1 MQIPYSLPFSDLSP
15 NEFLQLVSKAPFSVK
30 TPPNEQGLVRLERYI
45 AAKKEALAA
54 APDGKLLVSSAR
66 RGLASAE
73 FYRRVGESREYLA
86 KDKGELVRAL
96 AQKEYD
102 AKQLQEAERLLAK
115 LGRFTDQT
123 LTFQECYGSL
133 RSERQALVEPDF
145 LPDDMVCELWDSI
158 QYESLGF
165 SANYPEYYL
174 TNDQRVRSLAERK
187 IGNRLLE
194 RDILFLYEF
203 PLRMQDGGLV
213 YPDFTCLNLR
223 TRKLYRWEHLGRL
236 DEHSYIEK
244 NLRKLERYRQ
254 SGFQLCVDLIVS
266 QDTGGNPLSEREID
280 QLIDNF
286 LV

>member
-1 MQIPYSLPFSDLSP
+1 MQTNHLNPAQLIELITRQPILSP
-15 NEFLQLVSKAPFSVK
+15 QACIEDTGSRLKRFISEKESALQNAPPGELTVS
-30 TPPNEQGLVRLERYI
+30 
-45 AAKKEALAA
+45 AAKKQHY
-54 APDGKLLVSSAR
+54 APEYYHRQNGN
-66 RGLASAE
+66 
-73 FYRRVGESREYLA
+73 REYLA
-86 KDKGELVRAL
+86 KDKCELVRQL

-123 LTFQECYGSL
+123 LTFRECYGSL
-133 RSERQALVEPDF
+133 RPERQALVEPDF
-145 LPDDMVCELWDSI
+145 LPDDMVRELWDNI

-165 SANYPEYYL
+165 SDNYPEYYL
-174 TNDQRVRSLAERK
+174 TNEHRVRSLAERK

-223 TRKLYRWEHLGRL
+223 TRTLYRWEHLGRL

-280 QLIDNF
+280 RLIDNF

>member
-1 MQIPYSLPFSDLSP
+1 MQISCSLPFSDLSP
-15 NEFLQLVSKAPFSVK
+15 NEFLQLVSKAPFCVK

-45 AAKKEALAA
+45 AAKNEALAA

-102 AKQLQEAERLLAK
+102 VKQLREAERLLAK

-133 RSERQALVEPDF
+133 RP
-145 LPDDMVCELWDSI
+145 
-158 QYESLGF
+158 
-165 SANYPEYYL
+165 
-174 TNDQRVRSLAERK
+174 RVRSLAERK

-223 TRKLYRWEHLGRL
+223 TRTLYRWEHLGRL

-280 QLIDNF
+280 RLIDNF

>member
-1 MQIPYSLPFSDLSP
+1 MQTNHLNPAQLIELSTRQPILSP
-15 NEFLQLVSKAPFSVK
+15 QACIEDTGSRLKRFISEKESALQNAPPGELTVS
-30 TPPNEQGLVRLERYI
+30 
-45 AAKKEALAA
+45 AAKKQHY
-54 APDGKLLVSSAR
+54 APEYYHRQNGN
-66 RGLASAE
+66 
-73 FYRRVGESREYLA
+73 REYLA
-86 KDKGELVRAL
+86 KDKCELVRQL

-123 LTFQECYGSL
+123 LTFRECYGSL
-133 RSERQALVEPDF
+133 RPERQALVEPDF
-145 LPDDMVCELWDSI
+145 LPDDMVRELWDSI

-194 RDILFLYEF
+194 RDVLFLYEF

-223 TRKLYRWEHLGRL
+223 TRKIYRWEHLGRL
-236 DEHSYIEK
+236 DEHSYLEK

-266 QDTGGNPLSEREID
+266 QDTGGNPLSEREVD
-280 QLIDNF
+280 RLIDNF

>member
-1 MQIPYSLPFSDLSP
+1 MTRNSC
-15 NEFLQLVSKAPFSVK
+15 
-30 TPPNEQGLVRLERYI
+30 
-45 AAKKEALAA
+45 
-54 APDGKLLVSSAR
+54 
-66 RGLASAE
+66 
-73 FYRRVGESREYLA
+73 EYLA
-86 KDKGELVRAL
+86 KDKCELVRQL

-123 LTFQECYGSL
+123 LTFRECYGSL
-133 RSERQALVEPDF
+133 RPERQALVEPDF
-145 LPDDMVCELWDSI
+145 LPDDMVRELWDNF

-194 RDILFLYEF
+194 RDVLFLYEF

-223 TRKLYRWEHLGRL
+223 TRKIYRWEHLGRL
-236 DEHSYIEK
+236 DEHSYLEK

-280 QLIDNF
+280 RLIDNF

>member
-1 MQIPYSLPFSDLSP
+1 MQISCSLPFSDLSP
-15 NEFLQLVSKAPFSVK
+15 NEFLQLVSKAPFCL
-30 TPPNEQGLVRLERYI
+30 TAPPNELDRVRLERYI
-45 AAKKEALAA
+45 ATKKEALSA

-73 FYRRVGESREYLA
+73 FYRRVGENREYLA
-86 KDKGELVRAL
+86 KDKCELVRQL

-123 LTFQECYGSL
+123 LTFRECYGSL
-133 RSERQALVEPDF
+133 RPERQALVEPDF
-145 LPDDMVCELWDSI
+145 LPDDMVRELWDNF

-194 RDILFLYEF
+194 RDVLFLYEF

-223 TRKLYRWEHLGRL
+223 TRKIYRWEHLGRL
-236 DEHSYIEK
+236 DEHSYLEK
-244 NLRKLERYRQ
+244 NLHKLERYRQ

-280 QLIDNF
+280 RLIDNF

>member
-1 MQIPYSLPFSDLSP
+1 MQISCSLPFSDLSP
-15 NEFLQLVSKAPFSVK
+15 NEFLQLVSKAPFCL
-30 TPPNEQGLVRLERYI
+30 TAPLNELDRVRLERYI
-45 AAKKEALAA
+45 ATKKEALSA

-73 FYRRVGESREYLA
+73 FYRRVGENREYLA
-86 KDKGELVRAL
+86 KDKCELVRQL

-133 RSERQALVEPDF
+133 RPERQALVEPDF
-145 LPDDMVCELWDSI
+145 LPDDMVRELWDNI

-223 TRKLYRWEHLGRL
+223 TRTLYRWEHLGRL

-254 SGFQLCVDLIVS
+254 SGFQLCVDLIAS

-280 QLIDNF
+280 RLIDNF

>member
-1 MQIPYSLPFSDLSP
+1 MQISCSLPFSDLSP
-15 NEFLQLVSKAPFSVK
+15 NEFLQLVSKAPFCL
-30 TPPNEQGLVRLERYI
+30 TAPPNELDRVRLERYI
-45 AAKKEALAA
+45 ATKKEALSA

-73 FYRRVGESREYLA
+73 FYRRVGENREYLA
-86 KDKGELVRAL
+86 KDKCELVRQV
-96 AQKEYD
+96 AQKGYD

-123 LTFQECYGSL
+123 LTFRECYGSL
-133 RSERQALVEPDF
+133 RPERQALVEPDF
-145 LPDDMVCELWDSI
+145 LPDDMVRELWDNF

-194 RDILFLYEF
+194 RDVLFLYEF

-223 TRKLYRWEHLGRL
+223 TRKIYRWEHLGRL
-236 DEHSYIEK
+236 DEHSYLEK

-280 QLIDNF
+280 RLIDNF

>member
-1 MQIPYSLPFSDLSP
+1 MQKNQLYPAELIELITRQPILSP
-15 NEFLQLVSKAPFSVK
+15 QACIEDTVSRLQRFISEKESALQNAPLGELTVS
-30 TPPNEQGLVRLERYI
+30 
-45 AAKKEALAA
+45 AAKKQHY
-54 APDGKLLVSSAR
+54 AP
-66 RGLASAE
+66 E
-73 FYRRVGESREYLA
+73 YYRRVGESREYLA
-86 KDKGELVRAL
+86 KNKGELVRAL

-102 AKQLQEAERLLAK
+102 AKQLREAERLLAK

-133 RSERQALVEPDF
+133 RPERQALVEPDF
-145 LPDDMVCELWDSI
+145 LPDDMVRELWDNI

-223 TRKLYRWEHLGRL
+223 TRTLYRWEHLGRL

-280 QLIDNF
+280 RLIDNF

>member
-73 FYRRVGESREYLA
+73 FYRRVGER
-86 KDKGELVRAL
+86 
-96 AQKEYD
+96 
-102 AKQLQEAERLLAK
+102 EAERLLAK

-145 LPDDMVCELWDSI
+145 LPDDMVRELWDNI

-223 TRKLYRWEHLGRL
+223 TRTLYRWEHLGRL

-280 QLIDNF
+280 RLIDNF

>member
-1 MQIPYSLPFSDLSP
+1 MQISCSLPFSDLSP
-15 NEFLQLVSKAPFSVK
+15 NEFLQLVSKAPFCL
-30 TPPNEQGLVRLERYI
+30 TAPPNELDRVRLERYI
-45 AAKKEALAA
+45 AAKKEALSA

-73 FYRRVGESREYLA
+73 FYRRVDESREYLA
-86 KDKGELVRAL
+86 KSKGELVRAL

-102 AKQLQEAERLLAK
+102 AKQLREAERLLAK

-133 RSERQALVEPDF
+133 RPERQALVEPDF
-145 LPDDMVCELWDSI
+145 LPDDMVRELWDSI

-165 SANYPEYYL
+165 SDNYPEYYL
-174 TNDQRVRSLAERK
+174 TNEHRVRSLAERK

-223 TRKLYRWEHLGRL
+223 TRTLYRWEHLGRL

-280 QLIDNF
+280 RLIDNF

>member
-145 LPDDMVCELWDSI
+145 LPDE
-158 QYESLGF
+158 
-165 SANYPEYYL
+165 
-174 TNDQRVRSLAERK
+174 
-187 IGNRLLE
+187 LE

>member
-1 MQIPYSLPFSDLSP
+1 MQISCSLPFSDLSP
-15 NEFLQLVSKAPFSVK
+15 NEFLQLVSKAPFCL
-30 TPPNEQGLVRLERYI
+30 TAPPNELDRVRLERYI
-45 AAKKEALAA
+45 AAKKEALSA

-73 FYRRVGESREYLA
+73 FYRRVGENREYLA

-102 AKQLQEAERLLAK
+102 AKQLREAERLLAK

-133 RSERQALVEPDF
+133 RPERQALVEPDF
-145 LPDDMVCELWDSI
+145 L
-158 QYESLGF
+158 
-165 SANYPEYYL
+165 
-174 TNDQRVRSLAERK
+174 RVRSLAERK

-223 TRKLYRWEHLGRL
+223 TRTLYRWEHLGRL

-280 QLIDNF
+280 RLIDNF

>member
-1 MQIPYSLPFSDLSP
+1 MQTNHLNPAQLIELITRQPILSP
-15 NEFLQLVSKAPFSVK
+15 QACIEDTGSRLKRFISEKESALQNAPPGELTVS
-30 TPPNEQGLVRLERYI
+30 
-45 AAKKEALAA
+45 AAKKQHY
-54 APDGKLLVSSAR
+54 AP
-66 RGLASAE
+66 E
-73 FYRRVGESREYLA
+73 FYHRQNGNREYLS
-86 KDKGELVRAL
+86 KDKCELVRQL

-123 LTFQECYGSL
+123 LTFRECYGSL
-133 RSERQALVEPDF
+133 RPERQALVEPDF
-145 LPDDMVCELWDSI
+145 LPDDMVRELWDNF

-194 RDILFLYEF
+194 RDVLFLYEF

-223 TRKLYRWEHLGRL
+223 TRKIYRWEHLGRL
-236 DEHSYIEK
+236 DEHSYLEK

-266 QDTGGNPLSEREID
+266 QDTGGNPLSEREVD
-280 QLIDNF
+280 RLIDNF

>member
-1 MQIPYSLPFSDLSP
+1 MQISCSLPFSDLSP
-15 NEFLQLVSKAPFSVK
+15 NEFLQLVSKAPFCL
-30 TPPNEQGLVRLERYI
+30 TAPLNELDRVRLERYI
-45 AAKKEALAA
+45 ATKKEALSA

-73 FYRRVGESREYLA
+73 FYRRVGENREYLA
-86 KDKGELVRAL
+86 KDKCELVRQL

-123 LTFQECYGSL
+123 LTFRECYGSL
-133 RSERQALVEPDF
+133 RPERQALVEPDF
-145 LPDDMVCELWDSI
+145 LPDDMVRELWDNF

-187 IGNRLLE
+187 IGNRWVE
-194 RDILFLYEF
+194 RDVLFLDAF
-203 PLRMQDGGLV
+203 ALRMQDGGLV
-213 YPDFTCLNLR
+213 QPDFTCLNLR
-223 TRKLYRWEHLGRL
+223 TRKIYRWEHLGRL
-236 DEHSYIEK
+236 DEHSYLEK

-280 QLIDNF
+280 RLIDNF